1 MAAVLQCACCRSL
14 TVESVRLDR
23 GAGPR
28 EYLRV
33 SRTVR
38 GQRFLLGYCR
48 TVAEVAA
55 HVDLALLVEP
65 GSKGRRKP

>member
-1 MAAVLQCACCRSL
+1 MRARRTV

-38 GQRFLLGYCR
+38 GHRYLLGYCR
-48 TVAEVAA
+48 TIAEVAA
-55 HVDLALLVEP
+55 HVDLALLTEP
-65 GSKGRRKP
+65 GREGRREP